1 MKTPPTS
8 NPYKRHRFPAEVISY
23 CVWLYFRFCLSYR
36 DVEELMAECG
46 VLLTYEAVRYWCR
59 KFGQT
64 YANQLRRRCPSP
76 GDKWHLDEVFLTIHG
91 ERHYLW
97 RAVDQDG
104 QQRLQSLY
112 LGLDG
117 TYDGRELYVDLMGGT
132 SSEDREKNI
141 VYYVRFL
148 GSWNDLKDSNRLM
161 VRVKDFIFLPQERFA
176 TYRRKLM
183 EESGLDPRSDAYEK
197 AREVLDQVRLKLL
210 QPEVI
215 PIVTID
221 AQVRSADEGKSLEE
235 LAEIFVRV
243 NDGGTKLSRMD
254 LIFSLMKSRWIGA
267 SEAIEGLCQVLNSS
281 GEFAV
286 TKDFVIRCLMVF
298 SGRSA
303 QFRVD
308 QMRRSDLMS
317 EFEGIFPKAAASL
330 RSTFDFLTQNRGAG
344 IRTWRLLSGGQR
356 ADRGYNVLIAIA
368 LYLYLR
374 PTPDIPE
381 REYRRMRRFLYTAI
395 ISRYSVR
402 YVETRIDKL
411 AQVISNA
418 LRQEPDVFPVN
429 QLIAVMAE
437 AEHFSRLEELIGR
450 PNTLD
455 PLLNILNGGSV
466 DFVTLL
472 DRNALQR
479 DHIFPDA
486 KLRAHNVPDDE
497 INHSANMR
505 LLGALPNILKAD
517 NDPAD
522 VFANYDA
529 DALATDFLIPKHLLS
544 YDKYGEF
551 LEERGR
557 MIHLRVQQYLAD
569 SHELPTGG

>member
-1 MKTPPTS
+1 M
-8 NPYKRHRFPAEVISY
+8 YGY
-23 CVWLYFRFCLSYR
+23 CWRIHFDPKADVSAR
-36 DVEELMAECG
+36 DVPG
-46 VLLTYEAVRYWCR
+46 SSGFKEAVDGV
-59 KFGQT
+59 KFT
-64 YANQLRRRCPSP
+64 ALRSSP
-76 GDKWHLDEVFLTIHG
+76 TV
-91 ERHYLW
+91 
-97 RAVDQDG
+97 
-104 QQRLQSLY
+104 S
-112 LGLDG
+112 
-117 TYDGRELYVDLMGGT
+117 
-132 SSEDREKNI
+132 
-141 VYYVRFL
+141 VRFL
-148 GSWNDLKDSNRLM
+148 GSQNELKDSSRLM

-176 TYRRKLM
+176 TYRKKLM
-183 EESGLDPRSDAYEK
+183 EEFGLEPGSDAYEK
-197 AREVLDQVRLKLL
+197 AREILDQVRGKLL

-215 PIVTID
+215 PIITID
-221 AQVRSADEGKSLEE
+221 AQARSADECKSLEE
-235 LAEIFVRV
+235 VAEIFVRV

-267 SEAIEGLCQVLNSS
+267 SEAIESLCQALNSS

-308 QMRRSDLMS
+308 QMRGSDLMS

-395 ISRYSVR
+395 ISRYAVR

-411 AQVISNA
+411 AQVVSNT
-418 LRQEPDVFPVN
+418 LRQELDIFPVN
-429 QLIAVMAE
+429 QLITVMAE

-450 PNTLD
+450 PHTLD

-466 DFVTLL
+466 DFAMLL

-486 KLRAHNVPDDE
+486 KLRARNVPDDK
-497 INHSANMR
+497 INHFANMR
-505 LLGALPNILKAD
+505 LLGALPNILKSD

-529 DALATDFLIPKHLLS
+529 DALAADFLIPKHLLS
-544 YDKYGEF
+544 YDKYEEF
-551 LEERGR
+551 LEERAH
-557 MIHLRVQQYLAD
+557 MIHVRVQQYLAD
-569 SHELPTGG
+569 SQELPTGL

>member
-1 MKTPPTS
+1 LFDSLVRGYPIGSLLFWNAIGRDEHEDPLV
-8 NPYKRHRFPAEVISY
+8 YHEFIRDHRKGQALPIQHE
-23 CVWLYFRFCLSYR
+23 LRK
-36 DVEELMAECG
+36 DEEKIF
-46 VLLTYEAVRYWCR
+46 VL
-59 KFGQT
+59 
-64 YANQLRRRCPSP
+64 
-76 GDKWHLDEVFLTIHG
+76 
-91 ERHYLW
+91 
-97 RAVDQDG
+97 DG

-117 TYDGRELYVDLMGGT
+117 TYDARELYVDLMGGT
-132 SSEDREKNI
+132 SPEDREKNI
-141 VYYVRFL
+141 AYYVRFL
-148 GSWNDLKDSNRLM
+148 GSRNDLKGSNRLM
-161 VRVKDFIFLPQERFA
+161 VRLKDFVFLPQERFE
-176 TYRRKLM
+176 THRTKLL
-183 EESGLDPRSDAYEK
+183 EECGLAPGSDAYEK
-197 AREVLDQVRLKLL
+197 ARRVLDQVRGKLL

-215 PIVTID
+215 PIITID
-221 AQVRSADEGKSLEE
+221 AHARSAEECKSLEE
-235 LAEIFVRV
+235 VAEIFVRV

-254 LIFSLMKSRWIGA
+254 LIFSLMKSRWSGA
-267 SEAIEGLCQVLNSS
+267 SDAIEGLCEVLNPS

-286 TKDFVIRCLMVF
+286 TKDFVIRCLIVF

-308 QMRRSDLMS
+308 QMRRSDLMT

-402 YVETRIDKL
+402 YVETRIDTL
-411 AQVISNA
+411 AQVIRDA
-418 LRQEPDVFPVN
+418 FRQEPNVFPVD
-429 QLIAVMAE
+429 QLIAVMAKD
-437 AEHFSRLEELIGR
+437 EHFSHLEELIGR
-450 PNTLD
+450 PHTLD

-466 DFVTLL
+466 DFVTLF

-486 KLRAHNVPDDE
+486 KLRGRNVPDDK
-497 INHSANMR
+497 INHFANMR
-505 LLGALPNILKAD
+505 LLGTLPNILKSD
-517 NDPAD
+517 DDPAD
-522 VFANYDA
+522 VFADYDA
-529 DALATDFLIPKHLLS
+529 EALAADFLIPKHLLT
-544 YDKYGEF
+544 YDKYDEF
-551 LEERGR
+551 LEKRSR
-557 MIHLRVQQYLAD
+557 MIHMRVQQYLAD
-569 SHELPTGG
+569 SQEIPAGV